1 MTSLPRI
8 GIVGGVGWPS
18 TIEYY
23 RAICEG
29 VNRHFADKGGERTF
43 VAKAN
48 QIGLA

>member
-29 VNRHFADKGGERTF
+29 VNRHFADKGGEPSFAAPVLVYLRF
-43 VAKAN
+43 
-48 QIGLA
+48 